1 MTSYVKRAGFHRDG
15 KNMSESNQVAPTG
28 LSASESFQWPAGS
41 FDGVIAARC
50 LAFLADLLAVCIL
63 LVLATIAFGV
73 LGILTFGLLWP
84 GAALSPLIALAYFTF
99 TLGGRH
105 SATPGMRWQ
114 GIELRAWNGRR
125 PGYLQ
130 AALQTILFY
139 ASVAIGTVLVLLV
152 PFFNE
157 QRRCLHD
164 YLCGTVFVRR
174 SV

>member
-1 MTSYVKRAGFHRDG
+1 
-15 KNMSESNQVAPTG
+15 MSESNHVAPMG
-28 LSASESFQWPAGS
+28 LSASESVQWPAGA
-41 FDGVIAARC
+41 FDGIVMARS
-50 LAFLADLLAVCIL
+50 LAFLADLAVLCIL
-63 LVLATIAFGV
+63 LVLASVVFGI

-84 GAALSPLIALAYFTF
+84 GAALTPLIALAYFTL

-130 AALQTILFY
+130 AALQTVLFY
-139 ASVAIGTVLVLLV
+139 VTVAVGTVLVLLV

-157 QRRCLHD
+157 RRRCLHD

>member
-1 MTSYVKRAGFHRDG
+1 
-15 KNMSESNQVAPTG
+15 MSEHNQIAQT
-28 LSASESFQWPAGS
+28 SFSSSEEWRWPAGA

-50 LAFLADLLAVCIL
+50 FAFLADLLVICVL
-63 LVLATIAFGV
+63 LLAASALFAI

-84 GAALSPLIALAYFTF
+84 GAALTPLIALAYFTLS
-99 TLGGRH
+99 LGGRH

-114 GIELRAWNGRR
+114 GIELRTWDGRR

-130 AALQTILFY
+130 GALQTLLFY
-139 ASVAIGTVLVLLV
+139 VTVSVATVFVLLV

-157 QRRCLHD
+157 RRRCLHD

>member
-1 MTSYVKRAGFHRDG
+1 MREHNQIAQTSFSS
-15 KNMSESNQVAPTG
+15 SE
-28 LSASESFQWPAGS
+28 EWRWPAGA

-50 LAFLADLLAVCIL
+50 FAFLADLLVVCVL
-63 LVLATIAFGV
+63 LLAASALLAI

-84 GAALSPLIALAYFTF
+84 GAALTPLIALAYFTLS
-99 TLGGRH
+99 LGGRH

-114 GIELRAWNGRR
+114 GIELRTWDGRR

-130 AALQTILFY
+130 GALQTLLFY
-139 ASVAIGTVLVLLV
+139 VTVSVTTVFVLLV
-152 PFFNE
+152 PCFNE
-157 QRRCLHD
+157 RRRCLHD

>member
-1 MTSYVKRAGFHRDG
+1 
-15 KNMSESNQVAPTG
+15 MSESNHVAPTG
-28 LSASESFQWPAGS
+28 LSASESAQWPAGA
-41 FDGVIAARC
+41 FDGIVMARC
-50 LAFLADLLAVCIL
+50 LAFLADLAVLCVL
-63 LVLATIAFGV
+63 LVLASVVFGV

-84 GAALSPLIALAYFTF
+84 GAALTPLIALAYFTL

-130 AALQTILFY
+130 AALQTVLFY
-139 ASVAIGTVLVLLV
+139 VTVAVGTVFVLLV

-157 QRRCLHD
+157 RRRCLHD